1 MTVPN
6 GIVKR
11 TKKGASL
18 AQMPTISSDLPGL
31 PAIDLNLSVG
41 KPPGQQK
48 LTIPAG
54 LLPF

>member
-31 PAIDLNLSVG
+31 PAIVLNLSVG

>member
-1 MTVPN
+1 MPKGVT
-6 GIVKR
+6 KR
-11 TKKGASL
+11 TKRGVSL
-18 AQMPTISSDLPGL
+18 AQMPAISSDLPGL

-41 KPPGQQK
+41 KAPGQQK